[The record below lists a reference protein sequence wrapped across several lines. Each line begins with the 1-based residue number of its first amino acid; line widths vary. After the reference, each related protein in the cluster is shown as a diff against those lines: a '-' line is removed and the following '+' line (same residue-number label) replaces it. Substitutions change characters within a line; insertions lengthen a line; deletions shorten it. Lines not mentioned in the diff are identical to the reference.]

1 MTSEPH
7 ADQPANEPGL
17 APVVAEGLPGGMRD
31 AIRGPEP
38 AGSKGAPA
46 VSEPGRRADRNALAT
61 PGWFGWQFP
70 FGVGVAAIGAAAARA
85 GILAERAASASERGK
100 HETWI
105 TAAGRIA
112 LLAPLG
118 AALGL
123 LAAWIL
129 AFSQRRPLGDWKL
142 AAARSLAA
150 VGLFHLVWRLG
161 LAPTGFR
168 WFDAAFAFAL
178 GFACY
183 LGVIG
188 LTFRLTRDNLLR
200 FVAIHAALVAGAH
213 AIVWTAP
220 RFFRDTAPG
229 VKESAPQSS
238 PTAPLSSPTQTRPAG
253 PTAAPPPAEQPPASQ
268 PPETQPPA
276 TQPPATPPP
285 ESPSAPGGGGA
296 PPPR

>member
-1 MTSEPH
+1 MTDDASIP
-7 ADQPANEPGL
+7 NESL
-17 APVVAEGLPGGMRD
+17 ESQDAPVAAPSAPEKLRGANDSAGAQ
-31 AIRGPEP
+31 AIPSRPVLSAKP
-38 AGSKGAPA
+38 
-46 VSEPGRRADRNALAT
+46 NAIAT

-85 GILAERAASASERGK
+85 GILAERAASATEGGK

-123 LAAWIL
+123 LTAWIL
-129 AFSQRRPLGDWKL
+129 ALSQRRPLGDWKL

-161 LAPTGFR
+161 LAPTGLR
-168 WFDAAFAFAL
+168 WFDGAFAFAL

-188 LTFRLTRDNLLR
+188 LTFRFTRDNLLR
-200 FVAIHAALVAGAH
+200 FVAIHAALVVGAH

-220 RFFRDTAPG
+220 RFFRDTAPSS
-229 VKESAPQSS
+229 KESGPQTS
-238 PTAPLSSPTQTRPAG
+238 PTAPLSSPAQTRPAG
-253 PTAAPPPAEQPPASQ
+253 PAGTSPPAQQPPASH

-276 TQPPATPPP
+276 TPPAESPAAPAGGGATPP
-285 ESPSAPGGGGA
+285 
-296 PPPR
+296 R